1 MAQKDPLPRLLRP
14 SNADG
19 IVDAGDWVD
28 ANKLANTDRSLGM
41 DLRDL
46 RKARGMTLTRLSK
59 ESKLSQGY
67 LSQVERG
74 TSTPSVKAL
83 HSISRA
89 LGVTIS
95 WFFQNH
101 VSGEDAELRNVVV
114 RSGSR
119 RRLTFN
125 NGIVDE
131 LLSPTLSREIEM
143 LQCTFPP
150 GSSSGDEPYTHQG
163 EEAGIVLSGTLNMWI
178 EDMHVVLNE
187 GDSFAFSSSKSHRY
201 ANLGDVDAVV
211 IWTITPPSY

>member
-1 MAQKDPLPRLLRP
+1 MAEKRSLPRLLRP
-14 SNADG
+14 SNAGG
-19 IVDAGDWVD
+19 IVEVGDWVD
-28 ANKLANTDRSLGM
+28 ANKLASTDSALGF
-41 DLRDL
+41 DIRDL
-46 RKARGMTLTRLSK
+46 RKARGMTLTELSK
-59 ESKLSQGY
+59 QSRLSQGY

-74 TSTPSVKAL
+74 MSTPSVKAL

-114 RSGSR
+114 RNGNR
-119 RRLTFN
+119 RKLTFN

-131 LLSPTLSREIEM
+131 LLSPTLSRQIEM

-150 GSSSGDEPYTHQG
+150 GSSSGEEPYTHQG
-163 EEAGIVLSGTLNMWI
+163 EEAGIVLSGALNLWI
-178 EDMHVVLNE
+178 EKMHVLLNE
-187 GDSFAFSSSKSHRY
+187 GDSFAFSSSKPHRY